1 MEEVRKP
8 CPACGEQIMAQAVI
22 CRFCKTDFRPSAA
35 AAPAPAPPTPAK
47 SRGLPVLLILLV
59 VAVAAVPFVAI
70 VAAIAIPGLLSSQ
83 RYANEMNASASMKTL
98 CTAEMDFRA
107 NDRDGN
113 GVNDFWTGDVSG
125 LFCLRPQDSGSPLG
139 LIEISVAAADGAP
152 VMRSIPA
159 DRKAVFSSSARP
171 KAGYFFRAMKEDESG
186 EPYGRDTE
194 GRKSL
199 GPYYN
204 LAGFAFCAHPAKY
217 PSSGRQTFIVNES
230 AMVWKKDTRGEAV
243 AGWPENPEEE
253 GWVKADAPSSGG

>member
-1 MEEVRKP
+1 MEDLRKP
-8 CPACGEQIMAQAVI
+8 CPACGEPIMAQAVI
-22 CRFCKTDFRPSAA
+22 CRFCKTDFRPPAA
-35 AAPAPAPPTPAK
+35 AAPAYAAPPPATSK
-47 SRGLPVLLILLV
+47 GLPVLLILLV
-59 VAVAAVPFVAI
+59 VGAAAVPFVAI

-83 RYANEMNASASMKTL
+83 RFANERNASASLKTI

-125 LFCLRPQDSGSPLG
+125 LFCLRPPDAGGPLG

-152 VMRSIPA
+152 VMGRVPA
-159 DRKAVFSSSARP
+159 DRKAGLSTSSHP

-217 PSSGRQTFIVNES
+217 PSSGRQTFIVNEG
-230 AMVWKKDTRGEAV
+230 AVVWKKDTGGEAV
-243 AGWPENPEEE
+243 DGWPENPAEE